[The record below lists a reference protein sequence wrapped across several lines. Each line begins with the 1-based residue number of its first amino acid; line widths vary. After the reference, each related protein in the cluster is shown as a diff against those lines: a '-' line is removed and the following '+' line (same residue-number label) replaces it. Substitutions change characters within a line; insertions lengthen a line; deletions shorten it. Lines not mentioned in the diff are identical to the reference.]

1 MPVTDRFLRA
11 CRRESVDV
19 TPVWFM
25 RQAGRYMADY
35 PAVRRHHSILEIC
48 KTPELA
54 AEVTVTAAEKL
65 GVDAAII
72 FADLLLPAEPMGLK
86 LEFRDNEG
94 PVITPPVR
102 DRAAVDALPDDLG
115 GALGYVSESI
125 RKVAAHFQGRIPV
138 IGFAGAPFTLASY
151 LIEGGASRSF
161 LHTKQLMYREPAT
174 WDALMN
180 KLCSLLAP
188 FLREQVAAGARALQL
203 FDSWVGTLG
212 EEDFRHY
219 VLPYIRSLVDAVQ
232 RTDVPVIY
240 FSTGTSGYPEA
251 LAETGAAVISLDWR
265 AGLAGTW
272 ERLSPASAVQGNL
285 DPVTLF
291 APERELR
298 RAVQQVLRQAGS
310 RPGHI
315 FNLGHGILPGTPV
328 EQVRAV
334 VEWVHDYPLVTA

>member
-1 MPVTDRFLRA
+1 MPVADRFLRA

-25 RQAGRYMADY
+25 RQAGRYMAEY
-35 PAVRRHHSILEIC
+35 RALRRHHSILEIC

-72 FADLLLPAEPMGLK
+72 FADLLLPVEPMGLH
-86 LEFRDNEG
+86 LEFRDQEG
-94 PVITPPVR
+94 PVITPAVR
-102 DRAAVDALPDDLG
+102 DRAAVDALQPDLG
-115 GALGYVSESI
+115 GALGYVSEAI
-125 RKVAAHFQGRIPV
+125 RRVATHFDGRLPV

-151 LIEGGASRSF
+151 LIEGGASRTF
-161 LHTKQLMYREPAT
+161 LHTKRLMYREPET
-174 WDALMN
+174 WNELMN
-180 KLCSLLAP
+180 KLCAMLVP

-212 EEDFRHY
+212 EDDFRRY
-219 VLPYIRSLVDAVQ
+219 VLPYIRSVVDAVQ

-251 LAETGAAVISLDWR
+251 IAETGAMVISLDWR
-265 AGLAGTW
+265 AELAATW

-298 RAVQQVLRQAGS
+298 RAVQHVLRQVGG

-328 EQVRAV
+328 EQVQAAV
-334 VEWVHDYPLVTA
+334 KWVHDYPLQG